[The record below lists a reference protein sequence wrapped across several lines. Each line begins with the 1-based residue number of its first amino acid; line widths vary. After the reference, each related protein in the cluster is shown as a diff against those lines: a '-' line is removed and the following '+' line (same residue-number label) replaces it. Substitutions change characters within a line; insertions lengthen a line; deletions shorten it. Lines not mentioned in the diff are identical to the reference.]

1 MSTPPNAKNASQL
14 GPVALAVEGPR
25 DATILRALLGVD
37 AGTKDT
43 RFFAAQGSTSLAS
56 LARNI
61 LIQEGIPTMVVA
73 DAGSTPPERV
83 RSEQLSAIES
93 VAPAAPFGAFVFS
106 PSLDAV
112 VSEAIAQQRDTAAP
126 PSESP
131 DWARSGQSLD
141 PKTLR
146 ALRNHPQIK
155 SFIASLADLQAN
167 WAAGC
172 ADHDL

>member
-1 MSTPPNAKNASQL
+1 MSTPTNAKNASQP

-25 DATILRALLGVD
+25 DATILRALLGV
-37 AGTKDT
+37 GTGTQDT
-43 RFFAAQGSTSLAS
+43 RFFAAQGSISLAS

-61 LIQEGIPTMVVA
+61 LIQEGIPTMVVT
-73 DAGSTPPERV
+73 DGGLTPPERV

-106 PSLDAV
+106 PSLDAI

-126 PSESP
+126 TPQSADP
-131 DWARSGQSLD
+131 ARPEQSLD
-141 PKTLR
+141 PKTLL

-155 SFIASLADLQAN
+155 AFIESVADLQAN
-167 WAAGC
+167 RAAPY